1 MDVTETERLWIFG
14 LLLQD
19 GGEERGFIKD
29 DIPEEVV
36 SMEWMEEQEEE
47 DSESWKSKH
56 TPEGNRTVRTL
67 ANSALSCKAEVNVET
82 NKLQYLLYNSPQ
94 HTCVSSLMEALPWQR
109 PVNDSETRAESL
121 CIWGAKE
128 VLSFPEKLLT
138 ALKEVNQQMAADTR
152 NYRQHR
158 LPKEAGR

>member
-1 MDVTETERLWIFG
+1 MDVTETERLWTFG

-56 TPEGNRTVRTL
+56 TPEGNGTVRTL
-67 ANSALSCKAEVNVET
+67 ANGALSCKAEVNVET
-82 NKLQYLLYNSPQ
+82 NQLPLS
-94 HTCVSSLMEALPWQR
+94 ALQR
-109 PVNDSETRAESL
+109 PTAHVGLISDGSTPMAEA
-121 CIWGAKE
+121 C
-128 VLSFPEKLLT
+128 
-138 ALKEVNQQMAADTR
+138 Q
-152 NYRQHR
+152 
-158 LPKEAGR
+158 

>member
-56 TPEGNRTVRTL
+56 TPEGNWTVRTL
-67 ANSALSCKAEVNVET
+67 ANGALSCKAEVNVET
-82 NKLQYLLYNSPQ
+82 KQVQLSPLQQSTAHVGLISDGSTPM
-94 HTCVSSLMEALPWQR
+94 VEACQWFRTQGRITLQPGRQGGPLISWAFSC
-109 PVNDSETRAESL
+109 SE
-121 CIWGAKE
+121 G
-128 VLSFPEKLLT
+128 
-138 ALKEVNQQMAADTR
+138 
-152 NYRQHR
+152 
-158 LPKEAGR
+158 G

>member
-36 SMEWMEEQEEE
+36 SREWMEEQEEE

-56 TPEGNRTVRTL
+56 TPKGNQTVRTL

-82 NKLQYLLYNSPQ
+82 NKLQLFALRQPTAHMRLISDGSTP
-94 HTCVSSLMEALPWQR
+94 MAEACQWFRNQGRITLHLG
-109 PVNDSETRAESL
+109 SEGGPLIS
-121 CIWGAKE
+121 W
-128 VLSFPEKLLT
+128 
-138 ALKEVNQQMAADTR
+138 
-152 NYRQHR
+152 
-158 LPKEAGR
+158 EAFNCSEGG